1 MADQAY
7 DLVLRGGTV
16 LDGSGAPG
24 FVADVGVRR
33 GLIAAVGPDLAAGR
47 EEIDARGRLV
57 TPGFVDIHTHYDGQA
72 TWDARMTPS
81 SGHGVTTVVMGN
93 CGVGFAPCRPEDR
106 DRLIRL
112 MEGVED
118 IPFPVLTEGLP
129 WTWESFPDYLD
140 ALEARA
146 FDVDIGAQLPHA
158 ALRVYVMG
166 ERGANREPA
175 TPADIAAMAAIAK
188 RAVEAGALGFSTSRT
203 LNHRT
208 SDGQPTP
215 TLTAGED
222 ELTGIALGLAAAGK
236 GVLQLVSDFH
246 PDGLAELS
254 MVRRIVEA
262 SGRPLSFSLVQ
273 SPHSPNG
280 WKAMLAGL
288 SAAVDA
294 GLPMKAQVC
303 GRPVGVLFG
312 LELTLNPFS
321 QNPVFGEIAKAS
333 LADKVAALSDPDFR
347 ARLLAYDGEAAGP
360 FTIRTLRAWDNL
372 FPMAAAPDYEPTAD
386 MTVAARA
393 AASGRDP
400 AEVAL
405 DVLLENGGRGMLY
418 NPFLN
423 YADGSLDPSFAML
436 NHRDTV
442 PGLSDGGAH
451 VGMICDGSFPTSNLV
466 HWTRDRTRGPRI
478 PVETMVAMQTR
489 DTAMTV
495 GLMDRG
501 LIAPGYRADLNVIDY
516 EGLSL
521 EAPRVAYDLPAGGRR
536 LTQTARG
543 YVATI
548 VAGTVTY
555 RDGEPTGALPGRLV
569 RGAQSAPM
577 ALAAEE
583 PTPRSLRP
591 ASSATAGSAASPRPP
606 PAGA

>member
-1 MADQAY
+1 MAQHAY

-16 LDGSGAPG
+16 FDGTGAPG
-24 FVADVGVRR
+24 FVADVGIKD
-33 GLIAAVGPDLAAGR
+33 GLIAAVGPNLARGAQEIDAAGR
-47 EEIDARGRLV
+47 IV

-72 TWDARMTPS
+72 TWGAQMTPS

-93 CGVGFAPCRPEDR
+93 CGVGFAPCRAEDH

-129 WTWESFPDYLD
+129 WAWESFPDYLD
-140 ALEARA
+140 FLAGRA

-175 TPADIAAMAAIAK
+175 TQTDIAAMAAIAQ

-236 GVLQLVSDFH
+236 GVLQLVSDFA
-246 PDGLAELS
+246 DGAAELA
-254 MVRRIVEA
+254 MLRRIVER

-273 SPHSPNG
+273 SP
-280 WKAMLAGL
+280 KAPAGYQALLAGL

-321 QNPVFGEIAKAS
+321 QNPVFAELKDRP
-333 LADKVAALSDPDFR
+333 LADKVAVLSDPELR
-347 ARLLAYDGEAAGP
+347 AHLFAHDEDAKGP
-360 FTIRTLRAWDNL
+360 FAGSALRAWDNL
-372 FPMAAAPDYEPTAD
+372 FPMGADPDYEPTAD
-386 MTVAARA
+386 MTVAAIA
-393 AASGRDP
+393 AREGRTP

-405 DVLLENGGRGMLY
+405 DALLANDGRGMLY
-418 NPFLN
+418 HPFLN
-423 YADGSLDPSFAML
+423 YADGSLEPSFHML
-436 NHRDTV
+436 THRDTV

-478 PVETMVAMQTR
+478 PLETMIARQTR
-489 DTAMTV
+489 DTAQAV
-495 GLMDRG
+495 GLLDRG

-516 EGLSL
+516 EALSL

-536 LTQTARG
+536 LVQAAHG

-548 VAGTVTY
+548 VAGVVTQ
-555 RDGEPTGALPGRLV
+555 RDGAPTGVLPGRLV
-569 RGAQSAPM
+569 RGARSAPLAM
-577 ALAAEE
+577 AAE
-583 PTPRSLRP
+583 
-591 ASSATAGSAASPRPP
+591 
-606 PAGA
+606 

>member
-1 MADQAY
+1 MAQHAY
-7 DLVLRGGTV
+7 DLVLRGGMV
-16 LDGSGAPG
+16 FDGTGAPG
-24 FVADVGVRR
+24 FVVDVGVKD
-33 GLIAAVGPDLAAGR
+33 GLIAAIGPNLARGAQEIDAAGR
-47 EEIDARGRLV
+47 IV

-72 TWDARMTPS
+72 TWGAQMTPS

-93 CGVGFAPCRPEDR
+93 CGVGFAPCRPEDH

-129 WTWESFPDYLD
+129 WAWESFPDYLD
-140 ALEARA
+140 FLAGRA

-166 ERGANREPA
+166 QRGADRELA
-175 TPADIAAMAAIAK
+175 TEADIAAMAAIAQ
-188 RAVEAGALGFSTSRT
+188 RAVDAGALGFSTSRT

-236 GVLQLVSDFH
+236 GVLQLVSDFF
-246 PDGLAELS
+246 PDGAAELA
-254 MVRRIVEA
+254 MVRRIVER

-273 SPHSPNG
+273 SPKAPDG
-280 WKAMLAGL
+280 YRAMLAGL

-321 QNPVFGEIAKAS
+321 QNPVFAEIKDRP
-333 LADKVAALSDPDFR
+333 LADKVAALTDPDVR
-347 ARLLAYDGEAAGP
+347 ARLFAHDEDAKGP
-360 FTIRTLRAWDNL
+360 FAGSALRAWDNL
-372 FPMAAAPDYEPTAD
+372 FPMGADPDYEPAAD
-386 MTVAARA
+386 RTVAAIA
-393 AASGRDP
+393 AREGRTP

-405 DVLLENGGRGMLY
+405 DALLANDGRGMLY
-418 NPFLN
+418 HPFLN
-423 YADGSLDPSFAML
+423 YADGSLQPSFHML
-436 NHRDTV
+436 THRDTV

-478 PVETMVAMQTR
+478 PLETMIARQTR
-489 DTAMTV
+489 DTAQAV
-495 GLMDRG
+495 GLLDRG

-536 LTQTARG
+536 LVQAAHG

-548 VAGTVTY
+548 VAGVVTQ

-569 RGAQSAPM
+569 RGAQAAPL
-577 ALAAEE
+577 ALAAE
-583 PTPRSLRP
+583 
-591 ASSATAGSAASPRPP
+591 
-606 PAGA
+606 

>member
-1 MADQAY
+1 MAAPAADHAY

-16 LDGSGAPG
+16 FDGSGAPG
-24 FVADVGVRR
+24 VAADVGVRDGR
-33 GLIAAVGPDLAAGR
+33 VAAVGRGLAAGA
-47 EEIDARGRLV
+47 EEIDACGRIV

-72 TWDARMTPS
+72 TWGARMTPS

-93 CGVGFAPCRPEDR
+93 CGVGFAPCRPEDH

-129 WTWESFPDYLD
+129 WAWESFPDYLD
-140 ALEARA
+140 FLAGRA
-146 FDVDIGAQLPHA
+146 FDVDIAAQLPHA
-158 ALRVYVMG
+158 ALRVHVMG

-175 TPADIAAMAAIAK
+175 TTADIAAMAALAQ

-222 ELTGIALGLAAAGK
+222 ELTGIAMGLAAAGR
-236 GVLQLVSDFH
+236 GVLQVVSDFF
-246 PDGLAELS
+246 PDGAAELA
-254 MVRRIVEA
+254 MLRRIVER

-273 SPHSPNG
+273 SPKSPEG

-288 SAAVDA
+288 AAAVDA

-303 GRPVGVLFG
+303 GRPVGVLLG

-321 QNPVFGEIAKAS
+321 QNPVFAQLRDRS
-333 LADKVAALSDPDFR
+333 LADKVAALSDPSFR
-347 ARLLAYDGEAAGP
+347 ARLLAHDAEAKGP
-360 FTIRTLRAWDNL
+360 FAGSALRAWDNL
-372 FPMAAAPDYEPTAD
+372 FPMDAEPDYEPTAD
-386 MTVAARA
+386 RTVAAIA
-393 AASGRDP
+393 AREGRDP
-400 AEVAL
+400 AAVAL
-405 DVLLENGGRGMLY
+405 DALLANDGRGMLY
-418 NPFLN
+418 HPFLN

-436 NHRDTV
+436 SHRDTV

-451 VGMICDGSFPTSNLV
+451 VGMICDGSFPTSNLI
-466 HWTRDRTRGPRI
+466 HWTRDRARGPRL
-478 PVETMVAMQTR
+478 PLETMIARQTR
-489 DTAMTV
+489 DTAQAV
-495 GLMDRG
+495 GLLDRG

-516 EGLSL
+516 EGLRL
-521 EAPRVAYDLPAGGRR
+521 EAPKVAYDLPAGGRR
-536 LTQTARG
+536 LVQRAHG

-548 VAGTVTY
+548 VSGVVTQ

-569 RGAQSAPM
+569 RGAQAAPLAM
-577 ALAAEE
+577 AAE
-583 PTPRSLRP
+583 
-591 ASSATAGSAASPRPP
+591 
-606 PAGA
+606 

>member
-1 MADQAY
+1 MAACAY
-7 DLVLRGGTV
+7 DLVVRGGAV
-16 LDGSGAPG
+16 LDGSGGPG
-24 FVADVGVRR
+24 LVADVGVKD
-33 GLIAAVGPDLAAGR
+33 GLIAAIGPDLAAGA
-47 EEIDARGRLV
+47 EEIDARGRIV

-72 TWDARMTPS
+72 TWDSRMTPS

-93 CGVGFAPCRPEDR
+93 CGVGFAPCRSEDR

-129 WTWESFPDYLD
+129 WNWESFPDYLD

-175 TPADIAAMAAIAK
+175 TPTDIAAMAAIAK

-222 ELTGIALGLAAAGK
+222 ELTGIAMGLAAAGK
-236 GVLQLVSDFH
+236 GVLQLVSDFF
-246 PDGLAELS
+246 PDGLAELA
-254 MVRRIVEA
+254 MLRRIVER

-273 SPHSPNG
+273 SPKSPDG
-280 WKAMLAGL
+280 WKLMLAGL
-288 SAAVDA
+288 QDAADA
-294 GLPMKAQVC
+294 GLPIKAQVC

-321 QNPVFGEIAKAS
+321 QSAVYGEIAKLP
-333 LADKVAALSDPDFR
+333 LAERVAALRDPDFR
-347 ARLLAYDGEAAGP
+347 ARLLAEEGDPQGP
-360 FTIRTLRAWDNL
+360 FAGSALRAWDNL
-372 FPMAAAPDYEPTAD
+372 FPMGAVPDYEPTAE

-400 AEVAL
+400 AQVAL
-405 DVLLENGGRGMLY
+405 DVMLENEGRGMLY
-418 NPFLN
+418 HPFLN
-423 YADGSLDPSFAML
+423 YAGGSLDPSFAML

-451 VGMICDGSFPTSNLV
+451 VGMICDGSFPTSNLI

-478 PVETMVAMQTR
+478 ALEAMVAMQTR
-489 DTAMTV
+489 DTAQAV

-516 EGLSL
+516 EALTL

-536 LTQTARG
+536 LTQKAHG

-548 VAGTVTY
+548 VGGVVTY

-569 RGAQSAPM
+569 RGAKSAPM
-577 ALAAEE
+577 ALAAE
-583 PTPRSLRP
+583 
-591 ASSATAGSAASPRPP
+591 
-606 PAGA
+606 